1 MILELN
7 IQIIQHFGVE
17 NYYKNLITQL
27 KTDSNIQ
34 NEKMRSLENKNKQ
47 NELDLIDNERERG
60 RLEDI
65 VKDLQ

>member
-1 MILELN
+1 
-7 IQIIQHFGVE
+7 
-17 NYYKNLITQL
+17 
-27 KTDSNIQ
+27 
-34 NEKMRSLENKNKQ
+34 MRSLESKNKQ